1 MSFAD
6 QISQLKNENSCL
18 LEMLE
23 NIKRDK
29 ARLEQANSEVED
41 EVQVQKSIIREAQMT
56 IHLHQQD
63 IQHWMG
69 VAGGYQLTY
78 IRCSDALG
86 QMITFAQGVKSEVL
100 AQTIE

>member
-6 QISQLKNENSCL
+6 QISQLKNENSGL

-41 EVQVQKSIIREAQMT
+41 EVQVQNSIIREAQMT

-69 VAGGYQLTY
+69 VAGCYQ
-78 IRCSDALG
+78 
-86 QMITFAQGVKSEVL
+86 
-100 AQTIE
+100 